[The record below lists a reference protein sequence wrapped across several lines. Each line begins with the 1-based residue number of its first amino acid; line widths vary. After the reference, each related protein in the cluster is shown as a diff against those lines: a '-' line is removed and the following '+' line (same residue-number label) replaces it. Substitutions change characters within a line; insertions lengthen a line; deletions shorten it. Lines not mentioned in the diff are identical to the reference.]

1 MKNLALPLSIG
12 AAMAAGIAAPA
23 SAQTFDGPYVGAQAG
38 WSQNKLG
45 SVYTDLGPALIDD
58 KRDSATAGIFFGYNI
73 QPTAGVVLSAEGA
86 VNFGFDDGL
95 TRSQKDATA
104 AINPEYGFDLGVR
117 AGYLVT
123 DKTLVYARGGYEN
136 VRTTVRILDLKGPRR
151 GKDNFDGWSIGGGVE
166 RAVSDHVSARLEYR
180 YSDLGGGGTKWD
192 RHQVLAGLAWH
203 F

>member
-1 MKNLALPLSIG
+1 MKYLALPLG
-12 AAMAAGIAAPA
+12 AVLSAALAAPA
-23 SAQTFDGPYVGAQAG
+23 AAQTFEGPYVGAQAG

-45 SVYTDLGPALIDD
+45 SVETDLGAAVINDQ
-58 KRDSATAGIFFGYNI
+58 RDAATAGIFFGYNI
-73 QPTAGVVLSAEGA
+73 QPAAKVVLSAEGA

-95 TRSQKDATA
+95 ARSQKDSSA
-104 AINPEYGFDLGVR
+104 AINPEYGFDLGLR

-136 VRTTVRILDLKGPRR
+136 LRTSVRILDLEGPRK
-151 GKDNFDGWSIGGGVE
+151 GKDNIDGWSVGGGVE
-166 RAVSDHVSARLEYR
+166 RAITDRVSARVEYR
-180 YSDLGGGGTKWD
+180 YSDLGGGGAKWE

>member
-1 MKNLALPLSIG
+1 VKYLALYLSLG
-12 AAMAAGIAAPA
+12 AALGAGIAAPA
-23 SAQTFDGPYVGAQAG
+23 AAQTFEGPYVGAQAG

-45 SVYTDLGPALIDD
+45 PVDTDLGTARIHD
-58 KRDSATAGIFFGYNI
+58 KRDSATAGIFVGYNI

-95 TRSQKDATA
+95 AGSQKDASA
-104 AINPEYGFDLGVR
+104 AINPEYGFDLGLR

-136 VRTTVRILDLKGPRR
+136 IRTAVRILDLEGPRR
-151 GKDNFDGWSIGGGVE
+151 GKDNLDGWSVGGGVE
-166 RAVSDHVSARLEYR
+166 RAVTDRISARVEYR

-192 RHQVLAGLAWH
+192 RHQVLAGIAWH